1 MDPTLDAISAE
12 SQRSVL
18 EHFADLE
25 NKLRTAG
32 RTEKHVNSTARFIR
46 WVADHAGFRS
56 VADISADGVNRYA
69 GMLRD
74 EGRAARTIQAH
85 LSAVKAFTRWLT
97 EHHKLPRDPLASV
110 RKPNPRS
117 DRRRERRMLLPDEMP
132 WLKVATETGPVHHGM
147 PGCERMLLY
156 RTAIQSALRSSELRS
171 LTRGRLHLDAK
182 RPYVTCKASSTKN
195 GQDARQFIEPELAE
209 ALRAHIATKLPKAP
223 VFNLPHEADVAEM
236 LREDLAL
243 PRKLWIREAKDDPQ
257 ELAQREQSDF
267 LAATNH
273 DGEVM
278 DFHCLRHTCG
288 AWLAMTGAHPK
299 VVQQIMRHSSI
310 TLTMDTYGHLF
321 PGQEADAVDGLRQM
335 FAEPPRNLRATGTDD
350 TLLGAQRAI
359 LCQVV
364 RGRAMVERP
373 VAGKKKRPS
382 PSDLRT

>member
-1 MDPTLDAISAE
+1 MQSFDVGHPHMMALRRDGVVDPTLDAISAE

-132 WLKVATETGPVHHGM
+132 WLKVATETGPFIT
-147 PGCERMLLY
+147 GCPD
-156 RTAIQSALRSSELRS
+156 ASE
-171 LTRGRLHLDAK
+171 
-182 RPYVTCKASSTKN
+182 CCST
-195 GQDARQFIEPELAE
+195 
-209 ALRAHIATKLPKAP
+209 
-223 VFNLPHEADVAEM
+223 
-236 LREDLAL
+236 
-243 PRKLWIREAKDDPQ
+243 
-257 ELAQREQSDF
+257 AQRFSPP
-267 LAATNH
+267 
-273 DGEVM
+273 
-278 DFHCLRHTCG
+278 CG
-288 AWLAMTGAHPK
+288 R
-299 VVQQIMRHSSI
+299 VSC
-310 TLTMDTYGHLF
+310 
-321 PGQEADAVDGLRQM
+321 AV
-335 FAEPPRNLRATGTDD
+335 
-350 TLLGAQRAI
+350 
-359 LCQVV
+359 
-364 RGRAMVERP
+364 
-373 VAGKKKRPS
+373 
-382 PSDLRT
+382 